1 MAPRDHEATPRAAQ
15 FPGTS
20 LSATELPGLG
30 PPTAAAPDFFSF
42 QVREARRFYLDL
54 APPADRPLAIVSGG
68 CEHCAGDYAID
79 RATFPYYS
87 IELVVR
93 GRGGL
98 VLAGKPYTLLPGA
111 LFAYGPGVPQHIT
124 TSATEPLV
132 KYFVDFTG
140 PRAGEL
146 LSQFGPPLGTV
157 VQVLAPA
164 EIQAVMDDLIG
175 NGQRAGP
182 HAARLC
188 ALLLEYLIVKIADS
202 RMPWEATP
210 TPAFATYQRCRRHVE
225 THFVRLRSVA
235 QAARECH
242 VDQAYFCRLFRR
254 YAQQPPHQFLLR
266 LKMNLAAQRLHDP
279 AILIKQVAGE
289 LGFADPFHFSRA
301 FKRAL
306 GISPD
311 AFRRLR

>member
-1 MAPRDHEATPRAAQ
+1 MALRNDEAAGRRDALAGGEPAADAT
-15 FPGTS
+15 
-20 LSATELPGLG
+20 
-30 PPTAAAPDFFSF
+30 PDFFSF

-54 APPADRPLAIVSGG
+54 APPSDRPLAVVSGG
-68 CEHCAGDYAID
+68 CEHCTADYAID

-87 IELVVR
+87 LELVVR
-93 GRGGL
+93 GRGAL
-98 VLAGKPYTLLPGA
+98 VLAGRPYTLQPGA
-111 LFAYGPGVPQHIT
+111 LFAYGPGVAQHIT
-124 TSATEPLV
+124 TNPDEPLV

-146 LSQFGPPLGTV
+146 LAQFGPAPGTV
-157 VQVLAPA
+157 ARVLAPA
-164 EIQAVMDDLIG
+164 EIQAVLDDLIG

-188 ALLLEYLIVKIADS
+188 ALLLEYLLLKIADS
-202 RMPWEATP
+202 QVPWEATP
-210 TPAFATYQRCRRHVE
+210 TPAFATYLRCRQHLE
-225 THFVRLRSVA
+225 THYVRLKTVA

-242 VDQAYFCRLFRR
+242 VDQAYFSRLFRR

-279 AILIKQVAGE
+279 ATLIKQVAAE